1 MQQGSLIQERSEA
14 RNLARKV
21 RRASCSQ
28 AWQEAARRRSS
39 RVRRSPS
46 RTFLRR
52 LKAQIPAAM
61 RRTPP
66 LLQPKGSVAHRSQ

>member
-28 AWQEAARRRSS
+28 AWQEA
-39 RVRRSPS
+39 
-46 RTFLRR
+46 
-52 LKAQIPAAM
+52 PAAAPVASAA
-61 RRTPP
+61 RLPEHS
-66 LLQPKGSVAHRSQ
+66 SVD